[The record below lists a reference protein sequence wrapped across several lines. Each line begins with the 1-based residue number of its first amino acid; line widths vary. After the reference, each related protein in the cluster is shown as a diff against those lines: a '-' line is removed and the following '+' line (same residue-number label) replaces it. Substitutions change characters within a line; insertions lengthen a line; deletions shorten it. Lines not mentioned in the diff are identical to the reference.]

1 MVSFT
6 LTQVLVNTRLNM
18 PAGLAVD
25 WVGRKLYWTDAELDV
40 IEVCS
45 LNGSLRTVLV
55 WKGLDQPRDIIV
67 NPETGYCKISNKSP
81 RIVCMGVRAVPVMI
95 VW

>member
-81 RIVCMGVRAVPVMI
+81 RIVCMRVRAVLVKI